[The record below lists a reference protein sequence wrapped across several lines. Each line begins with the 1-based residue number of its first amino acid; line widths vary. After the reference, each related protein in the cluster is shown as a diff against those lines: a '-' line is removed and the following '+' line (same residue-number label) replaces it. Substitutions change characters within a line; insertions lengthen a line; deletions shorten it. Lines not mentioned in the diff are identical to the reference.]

1 MVPMVLNLISTSLQC
16 LHTHV
21 ILFALRTRDDN
32 LRDVVHGTYVDDRQ
46 EQESTSLQL
55 VILQDLD
62 IMESV
67 NL

>member
-1 MVPMVLNLISTSLQC
+1 MVPMVLNLIITSLQC

-21 ILFALRTRDDN
+21 I
-32 LRDVVHGTYVDDRQ
+32 HGTFADDRQ

-62 IMESV
+62 IVESV